1 MFIREMSLAEFK
13 EFANT
18 HFIGNFHESINYALI
33 KAEEGFEYEFI
44 AYGADDIVGAALI
57 LYKKIGSVYFGYSP
71 RGFLIDYSNDYLLED
86 FTNKIKEYYKNR
98 NFAFIKINPEIAI
111 AKLNKDTMNFEYNE
125 NYKIIDMLTKN
136 GYKKLKNNMNFEALL
151 PRVNAII
158 KLDGYDYNNLSKNT
172 RNKVKKGIRKGL
184 ILEKANPDK
193 LNIFYK
199 FIKNKIN
206 RDEYYYNDFYNV
218 FSKTLDVD
226 LMLVKVDYKAF
237 LINAQEAYNEELRR
251 NASFNNKLITN
262 NNANAINAK
271 MNSDKA
277 LLSYKNDIAEAS
289 KNLNTGLETYVAGAL
304 VIKHQN
310 RVIIQISGFNKAM
323 SRFSPNYFLY
333 YALIKYYQQE
343 YKYLD
348 LNGITADLSKEN
360 HYYGLNRFKMGFNP
374 DVYEYIGEFDLVID
388 EKQYKK
394 LLKSGALAKEF
405 NK

>member
-1 MFIREMSLAEFK
+1 MFIREMSIAEFK

-388 EKQYKK
+388 EKQYDK
-394 LLKSGALAKEF
+394 LLKSGLLAKEF

>member
-1 MFIREMSLAEFK
+1 MFIREMSLAEFE

-57 LYKKIGSVYFGYSP
+57 LYKKIGNVYFGYSP

-136 GYKKLKNNMNFEALL
+136 GYKKLKSNMNFEALL

-237 LINAQEAYNEELRR
+237 LINAQEAYNAELRR

-289 KNLNTGLETYVAGAL
+289 KNLNTGLENYVAGAL

-388 EKQYKK
+388 EKQYDK
-394 LLKSGALAKEF
+394 LLKSGLLAKEF

>member
-136 GYKKLKNNMNFEALL
+136 GYKKLKSNMNFEALL

-206 RDEYYYNDFYNV
+206 RDEYCYNDFYNV

-388 EKQYKK
+388 EKQYDK